1 MFILPTWHFYKH
13 VKNGVITIYIL
24 KKVFPIII
32 IITLFIGCDKKD
44 TLSIH
49 IIDVGQGDSIL
60 IKTPSD
66 KKILIDGGTEESEH
80 IIKSYLKKEKVKY
93 IDFIIA
99 THPDSDHIGG
109 LDYIIKNFNVE
120 KLYMPKQSTNSTSY
134 KNLLN
139 ACNSKSLD
147 IKYLQKGDKI
157 NIEEFIDI
165 LVLSPSYIQSEN
177 NLNSIVFSLSYKNKS
192 FLFTGDCEEKNE
204 IEILNSFNLGSID
217 FLKIAHH
224 GSSSSSST
232 RFIKEVSPDVAV
244 ISCGYKN
251 QYGHPHQ
258 STLDILDEN
267 NVLTYR
273 TDLNGD
279 LVFYSDG
286 DTISTYKKYIQ

>member
-1 MFILPTWHFYKH
+1 M
-13 VKNGVITIYIL
+13 
-24 KKVFPIII
+24 
-32 IITLFIGCDKKD
+32 
-44 TLSIH
+44 LSIH

-60 IKTPSD
+60 IKTPSN

-80 IIKSYLKKEKVKY
+80 IIKSYLKREKVKSL
-93 IDFIIA
+93 DLIIA

-120 KLYMPKQSTNSTSY
+120 KFYMPKQSTNSTSY

-157 NIEEFIDI
+157 NIDEFIDI
-165 LVLSPSYIQSEN
+165 FVLSPSYIQSEN
-177 NLNSIVFSLSYKNKS
+177 NLNSIVFNLTYKNKS
-192 FLFTGDCEEKNE
+192 FLFTGDCEEQNE
-204 IEILNSFNLGSID
+204 IEIMNSFNLSSID
-217 FLKIAHH
+217 FLKVAHH
-224 GSSSSSST
+224 GSSSSSSNK
-232 RFIKEVSPDVAV
+232 FIEETSPDVAV

-258 STLDILDEN
+258 STLDILDKN
-267 NVLTYR
+267 NILTYR

-286 DTISTYKKYIQ
+286 NTISTRKKYIQ